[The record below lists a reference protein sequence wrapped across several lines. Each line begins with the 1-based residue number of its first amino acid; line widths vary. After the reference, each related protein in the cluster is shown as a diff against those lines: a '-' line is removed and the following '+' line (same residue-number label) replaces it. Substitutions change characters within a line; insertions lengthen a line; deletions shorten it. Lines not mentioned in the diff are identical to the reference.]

1 VNFQV
6 TLPSHAPHDAAGE
19 AALVMPL
26 GIHADTGRIF
36 PLIPLPA
43 APSGGPRAVL
53 CIESVPVPIRC
64 AHHGRWHAIPGA
76 AVPREALSTLH
87 RDPNNPAAGLG
98 TALALASASSCED
111 AAQRASAFQA
121 AWTALYE
128 EIVPPG
134 HDWYVMAFGRPP
146 VADMDTVLGTFIAL
160 LTLLPRAMARS
171 GINLREALDAFASAR
186 LPSSSNGVWSRSSG
200 PVFPHTCMA
209 DNNWHAAGGITISP
223 LNSSSSL
230 RLVTR
235 AICAALAA
243 QASTTCE
250 EATARLRLA
259 SPHLDKNRSEHYAP
273 HALVMACR
281 NAARA
286 LRVALL
292 PPSDLALEAVKN
304 A

>member
-1 VNFQV
+1 MQFRA
-6 TLPSHAPHDAAGE
+6 TLPPHAPHDAAGE

-26 GIHADTGRIF
+26 GIHADTGRLF
-36 PLIPLPA
+36 PLIPLPTT
-43 APSGGPRAVL
+43 PSGGPTAVL
-53 CIESVPVPIRC
+53 RIESIPIPIRC
-64 AHHGRWHAIPGA
+64 AHHGHWHALPGA

-87 RDPNNPAAGLG
+87 RNPSNPAAGLG

-121 AWTALYE
+121 AWRALYE

-134 HDWYVMAFGRPP
+134 HDGYVIVFGRPP

-171 GINLREALDAFASAR
+171 GIDLREALDALASAR
-186 LPSSSNGVWSRSSG
+186 LPRSSDGAWYESDG
-200 PVFPHTCMA
+200 PALPHMCA
-209 DNNWHAAGGITISP
+209 AGKDWHAAGGVTIMP
-223 LNSSSSL
+223 LCRSNSL
-230 RLVTR
+230 YLVAR
-235 AICAALAA
+235 AMCAALAA
-243 QASTTCE
+243 QVSTTCE
-250 EATARLRLA
+250 EAAARLRLA
-259 SPHLDKNRSEHYAP
+259 APHLDKDRSEHYA
-273 HALVMACR
+273 HRALIMACR

-286 LRVALL
+286 LRAALL

>member
-26 GIHADTGRIF
+26 GIHADTGRLF

-43 APSGGPRAVL
+43 TPSGGPRAVL

-64 AHHGRWHAIPGA
+64 AHHGRWHALPGA
-76 AVPREALSTLH
+76 VVPRDALSTLGP
-87 RDPNNPAAGLG
+87 DASNPAAGLG

-128 EIVPPG
+128 EIAPRG
-134 HDWYVMAFGRPP
+134 YDGYVIVFGRPP

-171 GINLREALDAFASAR
+171 GIDLREALDALASAR
-186 LPSSSNGVWSRSSG
+186 LPSSGGWNPSSR
-200 PVFPHTCMA
+200 PVFPHTCAA
-209 DNNWHAAGGITISP
+209 DTTWHAAGGVTIDG
-223 LNSSSSL
+223 LYRSSSL
-230 RLVTR
+230 LLVAR
-235 AICAALAA
+235 AMCAALAA
-243 QASTTCE
+243 QVSTTCE
-250 EATARLRLA
+250 EAAARLRLA
-259 SPHLDKNRSEHYAP
+259 APHLDKDRSEHYAH
-273 HALVMACR
+273 HALIMACR

-286 LRVALL
+286 LRAALL